1 MVSLRLSAVTVVSV
15 CIFILF
21 SACAINSN
29 ISKLSSEEKARMSRM
44 LVFESEG
51 LPRGSYQIIGTVESL
66 SCKKSYNGYDEITK
80 LKMQAAK
87 LGADAIINL
96 KFKTKN
102 KMDWVHDCWATV
114 IGIGYAVRIINT
126 GAAPR
131 KVVGKQKLP

>member
-1 MVSLRLSAVTVVSV
+1 MVSIRLSAVTFVTV
-15 CIFILF
+15 CIFILI
-21 SACAINSN
+21 SACAMNAKIP
-29 ISKLSSEEKARMSRM
+29 KLNFEEKTRMSRM

-51 LPRGSYQIIGTVESL
+51 LPQGSYKIIGTVESL
-66 SCKKSYNGYDEITK
+66 SCKKSYNEHDEITK

-114 IGIGYAVRIINT
+114 IGIGYAVRIVNT
-126 GAAPR
+126 GAVPR
-131 KVVGKQKLP
+131 KVAGKKKLP

>member
-1 MVSLRLSAVTVVSV
+1 M
-15 CIFILF
+15 
-21 SACAINSN
+21 
-29 ISKLSSEEKARMSRM
+29 SKM

-51 LPRGSYQIIGTVESL
+51 LPEGSYEIISAVESL
-66 SCKKSYNGYDEITK
+66 SCKKSYNEYDEITK

-102 KMDWVHDCWATV
+102 KMNWVHDCWATV
-114 IGIGYAVRIINT
+114 IGIGYAVRITNT

-131 KVVGKQKLP
+131 KVAGEQRLP